1 MNSYH
6 ILGQHAHWNVNK
18 KLARL
23 VGLEAA
29 LLISDLISKRE
40 YFIQN
45 KDITLEDWFFNTQE
59 NIEVDTGLTP
69 HQQRK
74 AFEIL
79 KSHGF
84 IETQRKGI
92 PAKQH
97 FKIFDVQLLKILIT
111 GSENFEYLYNKNK
124 DNKNKEEKQKVF
136 VVEKQREF
144 EVLETFKE
152 PYNTWMSYKAERGE
166 SYKSEKSKEQ
176 FYKLLLKLSNNNPLT
191 AMQIVNQSMANNW
204 AGIFPLKA
212 QIGQKEPEPVKGI
225 TLGMK

>member
-59 NIEVDTGLTP
+59 NIEVDTRLTS

-84 IETQRKGI
+84 IETQRRGI

-97 FKIFDVQLLKILIT
+97 FKIFDVQLLKFLTT

-124 DNKNKEEKQKVF
+124 DNKNKEEKQKGF
-136 VVEKQREF
+136 D
-144 EVLETFKE
+144 VLETFKE
-152 PYNTWMSYKAERGE
+152 PYNTWMSYKAERRE

-176 FYKLLLKLSNNNPLT
+176 FYKLLLKLSNNNHLI

-204 AGIFPLKA
+204 AGIFPIKA
-212 QIGQKEPEPVKGI
+212 QVGQKDPEPTKGI

>member
-1 MNSYH
+1 MNSCH
-6 ILGQHAHWNVNK
+6 ILGRHAHWNVNK

-97 FKIFDVQLLKILIT
+97 FKIFDVQLLKFLTT
-111 GSENFEYLYNKNK
+111 GCENFLHLYNKNK
-124 DNKNKEEKQKVF
+124 DNKNKEEEEKQKG
-136 VVEKQREF
+136 F

-152 PYNTWMSYKAERGE
+152 PYNTWMSYKAERRE
-166 SYKSEKSKEQ
+166 PYKSEKSKEQ

-212 QIGQKEPEPVKGI
+212 QVGQKDPEPIKGI

>member
-59 NIEVDTGLTP
+59 NIEVDTRLTP

-79 KSHGF
+79 KNHGF
-84 IETQRKGI
+84 IETQRRGI

-97 FKIFDVQLLKILIT
+97 FKIFDVQLLKFLTT
-111 GSENFEYLYNKNK
+111 GSENFEHLYNKNK
-124 DNKNKEEKQKVF
+124 DNKNKEEKQKGF
-136 VVEKQREF
+136 D
-144 EVLETFKE
+144 VLETFKE
-152 PYNTWMSYKAERGE
+152 PYNTWMSYKAERRE

-176 FYKLLLKLSNNNPLT
+176 FYKLLLKLSNNNQLT

-212 QIGQKEPEPVKGI
+212 QVGQKDPEPIKGI
-225 TLGMK
+225 KLGMK

>member
-59 NIEVDTGLTP
+59 NIEVDTRLTP

-74 AFEIL
+74 CFEIL
-79 KSHGF
+79 KNNGF
-84 IETQRKGI
+84 IETQRRGI

-97 FKIFDVQLLKILIT
+97 FKIFDVQLLKFLTT

-124 DNKNKEEKQKVF
+124 DNKNKEEKQKGF
-136 VVEKQREF
+136 D
-144 EVLETFKE
+144 VLETFKE
-152 PYNTWMSYKAERGE
+152 PYNTWMSYKAERRE

-176 FYKLLLKLSNNNPLT
+176 FYKLLLKLSNNNHLI

-204 AGIFPLKA
+204 AGIFPIKA
-212 QIGQKEPEPVKGI
+212 QAGQKDPEPTKGI